1 MSGKYPK
8 HGAFRDYLDA
18 MKVALSTTG
27 APSTKGQWVV
37 VYGSSDALLGEAVAK
52 LQATAVEAG
61 AVVASCEANQ
71 LNESSLTS
79 MLQQGSLFDP
89 RILYLIR
96 RCEAAKNLHKPLT
109 FIASKDQGPNS
120 LCFVYQGENLPVSVK
135 ASLLHRKAT
144 LVPCYLPWPNELP
157 QVLSHFA
164 DGLKLKLTADG
175 VQALLASNG
184 DDLATNL
191 NELRRLKCLFGN
203 EAKALT
209 ATDLIAHL
217 DGLRVDEANQL
228 ERLLLARQWAKAQA
242 LSSQL
247 LLRGERALQILAI
260 VASHIRVTL
269 KLLDAHAQGVKSP
282 AGLAQEAQVST
293 YVVKNYL
300 PLVQRVRSAGTYRTA
315 LKLCHHADVSL
326 KSRRCN
332 EDLILAGIIDALA
345 MT

>member
-18 MKVALSTTG
+18 MKVALSAG
-27 APSTKGQWVV
+27 APSSKGRWIA

-52 LQATAVEAG
+52 LRATAVEAG

-71 LNESSLTS
+71 LSESSLTS
-79 MLQQGSLFDP
+79 ILQQGSLFDP
-89 RILYLIR
+89 HSFYLIR
-96 RCEAAKNLHKPLT
+96 RCEAAKNLHKPLSVVV
-109 FIASKDQGPNS
+109 SKDQSPNS
-120 LCFVYQGENLPVSVK
+120 ICFVYQGDSLPAPLK
-135 ASLLHRKAT
+135 ASLTQRKAT

-184 DDLATNL
+184 DDLAANL
-191 NELRRLKCLFGN
+191 NELRRLKCLFGDG
-203 EAKALT
+203 AKALT
-209 ATDLIAHL
+209 AADLIPHL

-228 ERLLLARQWAKAQA
+228 ERLLLTRQWAKAQT

-269 KLLDAHAQGVKSP
+269 KLLDAYAQGVKSP

-300 PLVQRVRSAGTYRTA
+300 PLVQRVSNADTYRTA
-315 LKLCHHADVSL
+315 LKLCHHADVYL
-326 KSRRCN
+326 KSRRCD
-332 EDLILAGIIDALA
+332 EDLIVAGIIDALA